1 MTTQLALPQ
10 NGLKVGNQIVAEGDN
25 VSLGTNVGVKG
36 DLKVGGSILANR
48 ITTSFVTKTHGTTDA
63 LVIDCNYPQH
73 DVTLSSNFSTVLFTN
88 VPDQSAGAFT
98 VTVYLQQDV
107 LGNRAITGWPSNLTW
122 PNSGPLGNT
131 LGLVTAYG
139 TLDPRYPVLQ
149 SLPFKLDVFQFT
161 TFDGGLNWYGTQINP
176 PQVQNSDLTP
186 LQYALNN
193 NAQAGQSGT
202 VVQTKT
208 AVNSSIITFGG
219 SSSTPVDVVTMSFTP
234 KYKTSRLVLTGN
246 FTTGSSGSYPADFSV
261 RAHFTLGTSPIQT
274 GLNLSGA
281 GGNLFYYDV
290 YPNQNDR
297 QQAAHFGGYFYAMN
311 SNMHLNRSSQ
321 IYYDHGANP
330 GTSLDLR
337 IRAVHADAWGGRSC
351 VVGTSWTGTSNGQG
365 SYTVQVPSTL
375 TVMEILQ

>member
-1 MTTQLALPQ
+1 MTTQLTLPQ

-36 DLKVGGSILANR
+36 DLKVGGSIFTNR
-48 ITTSFVTKTHGTTDA
+48 ITTSYVTKVHGTNET

-73 DVTLSSNFSTVLFTN
+73 NITLSSNFPTITFTN
-88 VPDQSAGAFT
+88 VPDKSAGAFT
-98 VTVYLQQDV
+98 VTVYLQQDI
-107 LGNRAITGWPSNLTW
+107 LGNRVIGAWPSYLTW

-131 LGLVTAYG
+131 LGLLTNYG
-139 TLDPRYPVLQ
+139 TLDSRYPVLQ
-149 SLPFKLDVFQFT
+149 NLPFKLDVFQFT
-161 TFDGGLNWYGTQINP
+161 TFDGGLTWYGTQINP
-176 PQVQNSDLTP
+176 PQVQNSDLAP

-193 NAQAGQSGT
+193 NAQTGQSGT

-208 AVNSSIITFGG
+208 AVNSSIITFGT

-234 KYKTSRLVLTGN
+234 KYKTSRLILTGQ
-246 FTTGSSGSYPADFSV
+246 FTTSASGSYPQDFSV
-261 RAHFTLGTSPIQT
+261 RGHFTLGTSPIQT

-290 YPNQNDR
+290 YPAQSDR

-311 SNMHLNRSSQ
+311 SNMHLNRTAQ
-321 IYYDHGANP
+321 IYYDHNVNP

-337 IRAVHADAWGGRSC
+337 IRAVHADAWSTKSC

-365 SYTVQVPSTL
+365 SYTCQVPSTL
-375 TVMEILQ
+375 TVMEIIQ